1 MTTGSLVFGNTKC
14 TDRRGRRYGSDRDIV
29 QTGVPDNDAGPS
41 DTRRVQ
47 DSEEKKEDSHPG
59 SRGSIAGSGASSI
72 VARKRKLE
80 YQAAEARTKL
90 MKKALEEG
98 ARLEMDLIQKRLE
111 AELAELDEEVEFIN
125 EHPEPANN
133 SATAQNITEW
143 LRNSEKQST
152 AAKRNEKSIDQENN
166 KLDKLTTVLTDVI
179 ATLKPHAKT
188 SPTNLMTRLTSA
200 RKLPIFEGNPLEWIP
215 FKRAFDIT
223 TELNGFTDKENVLR
237 LCECLRGEA
246 KETVD
251 SLLLTSGSAE
261 DIMASLELRF
271 GNVDVILGKVVEE
284 MKRLPRIGTRGM
296 DLPTLAA
303 KVRNCVVSMQSV
315 NHLGYL
321 HSPEL
326 INNIIQKMSSAMIY
340 NYNRFA
346 NMRPTDEPRLVGLS
360 TFLTMEAEMACK
372 AGTSGVTV
380 TSGNARK
387 DDSRGKGRGTNE
399 RRERTS
405 RVYAAAKGKDS
416 NDKQPRSKYSGLK
429 CSFCNHREHRP
440 VDCEK
445 FQTANVDQ
453 RWRWAKRHN
462 LCFRCLKKDHR
473 RLQCQAEK
481 CGIGNC
487 NKSHHRLLHKK
498 MIAREIGTNGPASKL
513 DILGVGGMMTTEGR
527 SQRVS
532 LEISD
537 IRRVQKH
544 LVRNVQT
551 VAKLK
556 LPQQTLR
563 RSDTNKHEHLKDLP
577 ISYYVNAKPTIL
589 LGQDNWYLCI
599 PKELRVGGRNLPVA
613 SLTELGW
620 VVHGY
625 TITDHEFTNRLTKAF
640 GLTEHSKPETD
651 HAKSLNEVIQEYF
664 ELESIGISNI
674 LRTNRQEE
682 RAQHLQN
689 TTTKRKLGRWETGL
703 LWHTEKVDLPNNY
716 SYALERLKNL
726 ERRMDKEPELANAYT
741 RQIEDLIKKGYA
753 EKLTAQQIETGS
765 PVWYLPHFGVKHVD
779 KPNKLRIVFDA
790 AAKCHGTSLNDV
802 LLPGPDLLNSL
813 LGVLMRF
820 RQRKIAFVA
829 DIKEMFLQIKIREED
844 RDVQRFL
851 WRETE
856 RNQKPDVYRM
866 SSMIFGAIS
875 SPSSAQYVKNRNAD
889 EFATLYPEAVNAI
902 KYKHYV
908 DDYLDSVDTE
918 DEAKRL
924 SREVTEIHRRGGFQM
939 CGWTS
944 NSDAVM
950 KEMSGGNVTSGTVQL
965 TAKERRASKTLGLYW
980 DAMSDTFSF
989 NTNKMQ
995 NAVSVPL
1002 QEKGITKRE
1011 MVRTIMSIFDPLGF
1025 LAPFTIK
1032 SKILLQNV
1040 WRSGIT
1046 WDENLRIAE
1055 MGKWKEWT
1063 SELQSLGELTIPRCY
1078 VARCHVTTTEL
1089 HVFCDASEL
1098 AYAAVA
1104 YWKFTYSN
1112 GRSTVAFI
1120 CSKSRVTPLKP
1131 TSIPRLELQAA
1142 LLASRLGRTIETE
1155 HEFKISRRIFW
1166 TDSNTVLSW
1175 IQADPRSFKTFVS
1188 NRLAEIDEL
1197 TTTTEWRWISGKQNP
1212 ADHATRNRPVAILT
1226 ESNWFHG
1233 PDFLTNAENSWPRSR
1248 AGKSKEQATEEECR
1262 TVAAIGRTTNPV
1274 LLDILRF
1281 SSWLRLIR
1289 TTARILIFVERC
1301 KKKRGV
1307 ELTEDIMQRS
1317 EKLWIR
1323 QAQEES
1329 FGNEIRSIEQ
1339 RRPLPADSRLIQFS
1353 PEMDDQQILRLK
1365 GRVSN
1370 IAGIAEQMK
1379 RPVLLDGKH
1388 PYTRLL
1394 VRQYHESAG
1403 HGSTETV
1410 LNELRQRYWILKL
1423 RPTIRWV
1430 AHQCVTCRIRRAKS
1444 NPPRMSD
1451 LPLARLGH
1459 HQRPFT
1465 HCGMDYFGPLTVTVG
1480 RRHEKRWGVLFTC
1493 LTTRAI
1499 HLELVNSLTT
1509 DSTIMALRRMGAR
1522 RGFPS
1527 QLYSDN
1533 ATNLKGADREIKQ
1546 LIQDLDQQ
1554 KQTEFASSHRMIW
1567 KFIPPASPHMG
1578 GSWERLVR
1586 SVKTALKVTL
1596 KERSPKE
1603 ETLQTVLLE
1612 AERTVNSRPLTH
1624 VSVDPRDPEAIT
1636 PYHFLIGTSSA
1647 DPLPNV
1653 PDDIELY
1660 SRKQWRVAQRL
1671 ADHFW
1676 NRWVREY
1683 LPTLQPRRRWT
1694 HDTTPIKTGSI
1705 VIIADHLMPRN
1716 MWLKGIVK
1724 AVYPG
1729 ADGRIRVAEVKTQ
1742 HGTLRRPVVKLI
1754 VLPVLNVSAAEEKAP
1769 AAEGEGVK
1777 D

>member
-1 MTTGSLVFGNTKC
+1 MEKLPGKSVGSFIYVYNNYTYNKDNRTKNIFRCNTRRTTGCRGAIMDVGDGCIKLLHDHNHSKLLHRIDQEKMKHEMLQLCRETAFPLKQIFDDVCRKYPDAASVLSYNSVKATLLRERQKSCPPIPPCLAALYEYLRTSSFMENIYKIMISNG
-14 TDRRGRRYGSDRDIV
+14 DGRRHGSDRDIV

-41 DTRRVQ
+41 GTRRAQ

-152 AAKRNEKSIDQENN
+152 AAKPTRKNVTNKPNDKTHVCSKTAYIRGKS
-166 KLDKLTTVLTDVI
+166 T
-179 ATLKPHAKT
+179 
-188 SPTNLMTRLTSA
+188 
-200 RKLPIFEGNPLEWIP
+200 EWIP

-303 KVRNCVVSMQSV
+303 KVRNCVVSMQS
-315 NHLGYL
+315 
-321 HSPEL
+321 
-326 INNIIQKMSSAMIY
+326 
-340 NYNRFA
+340 
-346 NMRPTDEPRLVGLS
+346 
-360 TFLTMEAEMACK
+360 
-372 AGTSGVTV
+372 
-380 TSGNARK
+380 
-387 DDSRGKGRGTNE
+387 
-399 RRERTS
+399 
-405 RVYAAAKGKDS
+405 
-416 NDKQPRSKYSGLK
+416 
-429 CSFCNHREHRP
+429 
-440 VDCEK
+440 
-445 FQTANVDQ
+445 
-453 RWRWAKRHN
+453 
-462 LCFRCLKKDHR
+462 
-473 RLQCQAEK
+473 
-481 CGIGNC
+481 
-487 NKSHHRLLHKK
+487 
-498 MIAREIGTNGPASKL
+498 IAREIGTNGPASKL

-556 LPQQTLR
+556 LPHQTLR

-625 TITDHEFTNRLTKAF
+625 TMTDHEFTNRLTKAF

-802 LLPGPDLLNSL
+802 LLPGPVLLNSL

-924 SREVTEIHRRGGFQM
+924 IREVTEIHRRGGFQM

-989 NTNKMQ
+989 NTNKKQ
-995 NAVSVPL
+995 NAVSLPL

-1155 HEFKISRRIFW
+1155 HELKISRRIFW

-1233 PDFLTNAENSWPRSR
+1233 PDFLTDAENSWPRSR

-1274 LLDILRF
+1274 LLDIQRF

-1353 PEMDDQQILRLK
+1353 PAMDDQQILRLK

-1694 HDTTPIKTGSI
+1694 HDTKSIKTGSI

-1716 MWLKGIVK
+1716 MWLKGIIK

-1754 VLPVLNVSAAEEKAP
+1754 VLPVLNVSATEEKAP
-1769 AAEGEGVK
+1769 AAEGESVK